1 MLALLRLYRLFPKGN
16 ALRLIIIGLLV
27 VAALVVLLPNKTPGI
42 DREGFR
48 QGLDIKGGTHLVYE
62 ARPGEEA
69 TVTDDQMEGAIR
81 IIRRRVDAFGVSE
94 PVVQRV
100 GDDRIMVQIP
110 GIRDVERAKNLIG
123 ATAQL
128 EFREQDRKEDGTF
141 VTDPQTGS
149 ILWKPALAPNDN
161 GQMVPLTGEFML
173 PTAQVVLDPSTNLP
187 DVAFEFNGEGA
198 RMFQNITSR
207 LLNQPLGIFLDGQ
220 LISSPTVQAV
230 ISSNGVITGLTLEE
244 ADDLAIELN
253 AGALPVPIQ
262 LIREQD
268 VDATL
273 GAESVNKSMIAGI
286 VGLLLVLAFLMVY
299 YKLPGVLSAGAL
311 IVYGLVVLS
320 TFKLLP
326 VTLTLSGL
334 AGFILSI
341 GMAVDAN
348 VLIFER
354 LKEELRAGR
363 SLRVAVEAGF
373 NRAWDAIRDSNVSTL
388 ITCAIL
394 WWFGDK
400 LGTPLVTGFAITLAI
415 GVVTSMFSAMF
426 VTRSF
431 LRFMVGARAQ
441 ENPGLFGLNKSSSGS
456 AQASTQRRGL
466 NLVGKRFWFFVIS
479 GTVLLPGIVSLIF
492 PPAFNTGIEFSS
504 GSTIE
509 VRFINPADQSRL
521 RGGEV
526 TTQAVREELD
536 KLGFGDAIV
545 QALESNAF
553 LIRTETL
560 GQGEI
565 DQDGNVGPSD
575 SQLIKT
581 ALEQRFGGT
590 SIDRFEVDFVSAIVA
605 GEMVRNTALAVLLA
619 IVGIFLY
626 IAWAFRKM
634 PHFFRYSASAVVA
647 LFHDVLIVLGLFS
660 IMGKAF
666 GIELNTMVITAIL
679 AVIGYSINNTIV
691 VFDRIRENMLKRTGD
706 PFEVTVNNSLLE
718 TMGRSLN
725 TSLTTLFTLLSLVLF
740 GGGTLLPFILVL
752 LIGVIAG
759 TYSSMLIGPQ
769 ILVMWENRE
778 FGMIL
783 RRVQSR
789 LGGPRA
795 RTRTPT

>member
-1 MLALLRLYRLFPKGN
+1 MTALLRLYRLFPKGN
-16 ALRLIIIGLLV
+16 TLRLIIIGLLV
-27 VAALVVLLPNKTPGI
+27 VAALVVLVPNKTPGI

-62 ARPGEEA
+62 VRPGEGE
-69 TVTDDQMEGAIR
+69 TVTDSQIEGVIR
-81 IIRRRVDAFGVSE
+81 IIRTRVNAFGVSE
-94 PVVQRV
+94 PIVQRV

-110 GIRDVERAKNLIG
+110 GIQDVERAKELIG
-123 ATAQL
+123 RTAQL
-128 EFREQDRKEDGTF
+128 DFREQRREEDGTF
-141 VTDPQTGS
+141 VTDPVTASVIWDPVLTANDQGQ
-149 ILWKPALAPNDN
+149 LA
-161 GQMVPLTGEFML
+161 PLTGEYML
-173 PTAQVVLDPSTNLP
+173 PNAQVVLDPSTNFP
-187 DVAFEFNGEGA
+187 QVAFEFNGEGA
-198 RMFQNITSR
+198 RMFEQITTR

-220 LISSPTVQAV
+220 IISSPTVQAV
-230 ISSNGVITGLTLEE
+230 ISSNGVITGLTIEE
-244 ADDLAIELN
+244 ADDLAIQLN
-253 AGALPVPIQ
+253 AGALPIPIE
-262 LIREQD
+262 LLREQD
-268 VDATL
+268 VDASL
-273 GAESVNKSMIAGI
+273 GAESVSKSMVAGV
-286 VGLLLVLAFLMVY
+286 VGLLLVLGFLMVY
-299 YKLPGVLSAGAL
+299 YRLPGMLSAGAL
-311 IVYGLVVLS
+311 VVYGLVVLS

-363 SLRVAVEAGF
+363 SLRVGIEAGF
-373 NRAWDAIRDSNVSTL
+373 NRAWVAIRDSNVSTL

-431 LRFMVGARAQ
+431 LRFIVGQRVQ
-441 ENPGLFGLNKSSSGS
+441 DRLGLFGIRG
-456 AQASTQRRGL
+456 AGPDAAAPPAPPRRI
-466 NLVGKRFWFFVIS
+466 NLVDKRVWFFVIS
-479 GTVLLPGIVSLIF
+479 GAVLLPGIVSLIF
-492 PPAFNTGIEFSS
+492 PPAFNVGIEFSS

-521 RGGEV
+521 TGGAV
-526 TTQAVREELD
+526 TAEAVREELD
-536 KLGFGDAIV
+536 KLGHGDAIV
-545 QALESNAF
+545 QALETNAF

-565 DQDGNVGPSD
+565 DQQGNVGPSD
-575 SQLIKT
+575 SQLIEQ
-581 ALEQRFGGT
+581 ALQERFGGT
-590 SIDRFEVDFVSAIVA
+590 SIDRFEVDFVSPIVA
-605 GEMVRNTALAVLLA
+605 GEMVRNAALAVLFA
-619 IVGIFLY
+619 IIGIFLY

-660 IMGKAF
+660 LMGKAF

-691 VFDRIRENMLKRTGD
+691 VFDRIRENMLRRTGD
-706 PFEVTVNNSLLE
+706 RFEVTVNNSLLE

-725 TSLTTLFTLLSLVLF
+725 TSLTTLFTLLALVLF
-740 GGGTLLPFILVL
+740 GGSTLLPFILVL

-778 FGMIL
+778 FGPIL
-783 RRVQSR
+783 RRVQAR
-789 LGGPRA
+789 LGGARA
-795 RTRTPT
+795 RTPT

>member
-1 MLALLRLYRLFPKGN
+1 MIILLRLYKLFPKGN
-16 ALRLIIIGLLV
+16 TLSLIIIGLLV
-27 VAALVVLLPNKTPGI
+27 IAALVVLIPNKTPGL

-62 ARPGEEA
+62 ALPLRRSRNRLPDGRRHKHNPAPG
-69 TVTDDQMEGAIR
+69 
-81 IIRRRVDAFGVSE
+81 RRVRVSE
-94 PVVQRV
+94 PIVQRV

-110 GIRDVERAKNLIG
+110 GIKDVEQAKSLIG
-123 ATAQL
+123 RRRPSLISGSRDA
-128 EFREQDRKEDGTF
+128 RKDGTF
-141 VTDPQTGS
+141 VTDPTTGS
-149 ILWKPALAPNDN
+149 IIWDPALTTNDTGQLAP
-161 GQMVPLTGEFML
+161 VTGEFLL
-173 PTAQVVLDPSTNLP
+173 PTSQVLLDPSTNLP
-187 DVAFEFNGEGA
+187 QVAFEFNDEGA
-198 RMFQNITSR
+198 RMFERVTSR
-207 LLNQPLGIFLDGQ
+207 LLNQPLGIHLDGG

-230 ISSNGVITGLTLEE
+230 ISRNGVITGLSLDE
-244 ADDLAIELN
+244 ADVLAIQLN
-253 AGALPVPIQ
+253 AGALPIPIQ
-262 LIREQD
+262 TIREQD

-273 GAESVNKSMIAGI
+273 GAESVSKSLVAGI
-286 VGLLLVLAFLMVY
+286 VGLLLVLGFLMFY
-299 YKLPGVLSAGAL
+299 YRLPGVLSAGAL
-311 IVYGLVVLS
+311 VIYGMVVLS

-326 VTLTLSGL
+326 VTLTLSGI

-363 SLRVAVEAGF
+363 SLRVGIEAGF
-373 NRAWDAIRDSNVSTL
+373 NRAWVAIRDSNVSTL

-394 WWFGDK
+394 WWFGNK

-431 LRFMVGARAQ
+431 LRFIVGARVQ
-441 ENPGLFGLNKSSSGS
+441 EKPGLFGLGKAG
-456 AQASTQRRGL
+456 AQAVEASTPRRGL
-466 NLVGKRFWFFVIS
+466 NLVNKRVWYFVIS
-479 GTVLLPGIVSLIF
+479 GAVLLPGIVSLIF

-509 VRFINPADQSRL
+509 VRFINPSDLSRL
-521 RGGEV
+521 TSGAV
-526 TTQAVREELD
+526 TSQAVREVLDEL
-536 KLGFGDAIV
+536 GHGDAIV
-545 QALESNAF
+545 QALEANAF

-575 SQLIKT
+575 SQLIQQ
-581 ALEQRFGGT
+581 AFAQRFGGT
-590 SIDRFEVDFVSAIVA
+590 SIDRFEVDFVSPIVA
-605 GEMVRNTALAVLLA
+605 AEMVRNAALAVLFA
-619 IVGIFLY
+619 IIGIFLY

-634 PHFFRYSASAVVA
+634 PHFFRYSLSAVFA
-647 LFHDVLIVLGLFS
+647 LSHDVLIVLGLFS
-660 IMGKAF
+660 IMGKVF

-691 VFDRIRENMLKRTGD
+691 VFDRIRENMLKRTGEQ
-706 PFEVTVNNSLLE
+706 FEVTVNNSLLE

-725 TSLTTLFTLLSLVLF
+725 TSLTTLFTLMALALF
-740 GGGTLLPFILVL
+740 GGSTLLPFILVL

-778 FGMIL
+778 FGVML
-783 RRVQSR
+783 RRVQAR
-789 LGGPRA
+789 LGGARA
-795 RTRTPT
+795 RTPT

>member
-1 MLALLRLYRLFPKGN
+1 MTALLRLYRLFPKGN
-16 ALRLIIIGLLV
+16 TLRLIIIGLLV
-27 VAALVVLLPNKTPGI
+27 VAALVVLVPNKTPGI

-62 ARPGEEA
+62 VRPGEGE
-69 TVTDDQMEGAIR
+69 TVTDSQIEGVIR
-81 IIRRRVDAFGVSE
+81 IIRTRVNAFGVSE
-94 PVVQRV
+94 PIVQRV

-110 GIRDVERAKNLIG
+110 GIQDVERAKELIG
-123 ATAQL
+123 RTAQL
-128 EFREQDRKEDGTF
+128 DFREQRREEDGTF
-141 VTDPQTGS
+141 VTDPVTASVIWDPVLTANDQGQ
-149 ILWKPALAPNDN
+149 LA
-161 GQMVPLTGEFML
+161 PLTGEYML
-173 PTAQVVLDPSTNLP
+173 PNAQVVLDPSTNFP
-187 DVAFEFNGEGA
+187 QVAFEFNGEGA
-198 RMFQNITSR
+198 RMFEQITTR

-220 LISSPTVQAV
+220 IISSPTVQAV
-230 ISSNGVITGLTLEE
+230 ISSNGVITGLTIEE
-244 ADDLAIELN
+244 ADDLAIQLN
-253 AGALPVPIQ
+253 AGALPIPIE
-262 LIREQD
+262 LLREQD
-268 VDATL
+268 VDASL
-273 GAESVNKSMIAGI
+273 GAESVSKSMVAGV
-286 VGLLLVLAFLMVY
+286 VGLLLVLGFLMVY
-299 YKLPGVLSAGAL
+299 YRLPGMLSAGAL
-311 IVYGLVVLS
+311 VVYGLVVLS

-363 SLRVAVEAGF
+363 SLRVGIEAGF
-373 NRAWDAIRDSNVSTL
+373 NRAWVAIRDSNVSTL

-431 LRFMVGARAQ
+431 LRFIVGQRVQ
-441 ENPGLFGLNKSSSGS
+441 DRLGLFGIRGSGPD
-456 AQASTQRRGL
+456 ATAPPTPPRRI
-466 NLVGKRFWFFVIS
+466 NLVDKRVWFFVIS
-479 GTVLLPGIVSLIF
+479 GAVLLPGIVSLIF
-492 PPAFNTGIEFSS
+492 PPAFNVGIEFSS

-521 RGGEV
+521 TGGAV
-526 TTQAVREELD
+526 TAEAVREELD
-536 KLGFGDAIV
+536 KLGHGDAIV
-545 QALESNAF
+545 QALETNAF

-565 DQDGNVGPSD
+565 DQQGNVGPSD
-575 SQLIKT
+575 SQLIEQ
-581 ALEQRFGGT
+581 ALQERFGGT
-590 SIDRFEVDFVSAIVA
+590 SIDRFEVDFVSPIVA
-605 GEMVRNTALAVLLA
+605 GEMVRNAALAVLFA
-619 IVGIFLY
+619 IIGIFLY

-660 IMGKAF
+660 LMGKAF

-691 VFDRIRENMLKRTGD
+691 VFDRIRENMLRRTGD
-706 PFEVTVNNSLLE
+706 RFEVTVNNSLLE

-725 TSLTTLFTLLSLVLF
+725 TSLTTLFTLLALVLF
-740 GGGTLLPFILVL
+740 GGSTLLPFILVL

-778 FGMIL
+778 FGPIL
-783 RRVQSR
+783 RRVQAR
-789 LGGPRA
+789 LGGARA
-795 RTRTPT
+795 RTPT

>member
-1 MLALLRLYRLFPKGN
+1 MIILLRLYKLFPKGN
-16 ALRLIIIGLLV
+16 TLSLIIIGLIV
-27 VAALVVLLPNKTPGI
+27 IAGLVVLIPYKTPGL

-62 ARPGEEA
+62 AIPPEGEA
-69 TVTDDQMEGAIR
+69 VTDSQMEGVIS

-94 PVVQRV
+94 PIVQRV

-110 GIRDVERAKNLIG
+110 GIKDVEQAKSLIG
-123 ATAQL
+123 KTAQL
-128 EFREQDRKEDGTF
+128 EFREQRRKEDGTF
-141 VTDPQTGS
+141 VTDPTTSSIIWDQALTTNDTGQ
-149 ILWKPALAPNDN
+149 LTP
-161 GQMVPLTGEFML
+161 VTGEYLL
-173 PTAQVVLDPSTNLP
+173 PTAQVLLDPSTNLP
-187 DVAFEFNGEGA
+187 QVSFEFNDEGA
-198 RMFQNITSR
+198 RMFERVTSR
-207 LLNQPLGIFLDGQ
+207 LLNQPLGIYLDED
-220 LISSPTVQAV
+220 LISAPVVQAV
-230 ISSNGVITGLTLEE
+230 ISRNGVITGLSLDE
-244 ADDLAIELN
+244 ADVLAIQLN
-253 AGALPVPIQ
+253 AGALPIPIQ
-262 LIREQD
+262 TIREQD

-273 GAESVNKSMIAGI
+273 GAESVSKSLVAGI
-286 VGLLLVLAFLMVY
+286 VGLLLVLGFLMVY
-299 YKLPGVLSAGAL
+299 YRLPGVLSAGAL
-311 IVYGLVVLS
+311 VIYGLVVLA

-326 VTLTLSGL
+326 VTLTLSGI

-363 SLRVAVEAGF
+363 SLRVGIEAGF
-373 NRAWDAIRDSNVSTL
+373 NRAWVAIRDSNVSTL

-394 WWFGDK
+394 WWFGNK

-431 LRFMVGARAQ
+431 LRFIVGARVQ
-441 ENPGLFGLNKSSSGS
+441 EKPGLFGLGKSG
-456 AQASTQRRGL
+456 AQAVEASTARRGL
-466 NLVGKRFWFFVIS
+466 NLVNKRVWYFVIS
-479 GTVLLPGIVSLIF
+479 GAVLLPGIVSLIF

-509 VRFINPADQSRL
+509 VRFINPSDLSRL
-521 RGGEV
+521 TSGAV
-526 TTQAVREELD
+526 TSQAVREVLDEL
-536 KLGFGDAIV
+536 GHGEAIV
-545 QALESNAF
+545 QALEANAF

-565 DQDGNVGPSD
+565 DQDGNVGASD
-575 SQLIKT
+575 SQLIQQAFAK
-581 ALEQRFGGT
+581 RFGGT
-590 SIDRFEVDFVSAIVA
+590 SIDRFEVDFVSPIVA
-605 GEMVRNTALAVLLA
+605 AEMVRNAALAVLFA
-619 IVGIFLY
+619 IIGIFLY

-634 PHFFRYSASAVVA
+634 PHFFRYSLSAVFA
-647 LFHDVLIVLGLFS
+647 LTHDVLIVLGLFS
-660 IMGKAF
+660 IMGKVF

-691 VFDRIRENMLKRTGD
+691 VFDRIRENMLKRTGER
-706 PFEVTVNNSLLE
+706 FEVTVNNSLLE

-725 TSLTTLFTLLSLVLF
+725 TSLTTLITLLALALF
-740 GGGTLLPFILVL
+740 GGSTLLPFILVL

-778 FGMIL
+778 FGVML
-783 RRVQSR
+783 RRVQAR
-789 LGGPRA
+789 LGRA
-795 RTRTPT
+795 RAQTPT